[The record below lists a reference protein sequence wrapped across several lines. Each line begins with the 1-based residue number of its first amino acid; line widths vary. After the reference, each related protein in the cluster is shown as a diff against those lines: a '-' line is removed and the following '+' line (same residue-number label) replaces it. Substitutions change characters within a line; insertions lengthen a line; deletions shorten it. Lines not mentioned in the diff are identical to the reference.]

1 MIFCVLLFRFL
12 VVKKM
17 RIALSVLVALATLLL
32 VVRSSHSSS
41 LTPDEIK
48 QVLDASLGASPPSAS
63 SDDEG
68 VVETEI
74 EREMVAKM
82 SDGARQLD
90 TLLERM
96 RANAGGEIRHLNE
109 GLMERRYKS
118 PFGIYG

>member
-1 MIFCVLLFRFL
+1 
-12 VVKKM
+12 M